1 MFARLMAV
9 SRIGVTAGAT
19 ELQMKNRLR
28 LLRAEKNWSQAD
40 LGGAAGSFS
49 SACKPPPKRGKT
61 IAARLW
67 QVGGT
72 LFEMTNEQIV
82 IDDGSR

>member
-9 SRIGVTAGAT
+9 SRIGATAGAT

-40 LGGAAGSFS
+40 LAERPEVS
-49 SACKPPPKRGKT
+49 PPRVNRHRNGEKRLQPAFGKSV
-61 IAARLW
+61 ARC
-67 QVGGT
+67 
-72 LFEMTNEQIV
+72 
-82 IDDGSR
+82 SR